1 VTSSAP
7 SRATRF
13 DPIAKSYYKLG
24 ATNVKLRGASEASDG
39 ERAMSVVPERT
50 DEPVVEFTVR
60 AVVAGILFGVLFG
73 AANAYLGLRVGLTV
87 STSIPIAVLTVALF
101 KLMRQRRD
109 SVVLEANISQTIGS
123 ASSSLAAGTIF
134 TIPALFLWGMTPPF
148 WQVAIL
154 ALLGG
159 LLGIAAMVP
168 LRRLLI
174 VRSADE
180 LPYPEG
186 TACAEV
192 LRATTSAGSGGRW
205 IFIGLA
211 VGAVV
216 KLALG
221 AFMLM
226 PSDIAAHLPVLPKA
240 EVALEIAPALL
251 AVGYILGYR
260 QSAIMVSGSLI
271 SAIVLTP
278 LIAAFGAGLSA
289 PMFPEAKL
297 TIAEMSAGQIW
308 SRYVRYIGA
317 GAVAAAGIAAV
328 FRALPTMWTSFSAV
342 VKGMKKGGVEG
353 SDEATPRTDRDVPS
367 WIVLVIPALVVLTL
381 VAVPGLL
388 AGNMSLVPRIVAAL
402 GVAIFGVAF
411 VVVSSRIVGLIGVSS
426 NPTSAM
432 TLVTLLGV
440 SVTFVLLGWSDP
452 SARAAILTVG
462 TVVCIA
468 ASKAGDISQDLKTGF
483 LLGATPAKQQ
493 FGQFIGA
500 AFACWAIAGT
510 VLLLGQAFTFGSPE
524 LPAPQATLMKTVIEG
539 VLSGSLPWGLVGTGA
554 ALSVTALIAGL
565 PGLAFAVGIYLPLGS
580 LTPIFVG
587 GIVRRIVDARRGG
600 KPTENDPGV
609 LGASGMI
616 AGEGLAGVLI
626 AVLVATSGKW
636 PESAFSRALASMRF
650 AAKDFTYLE
659 GTAAIVA
666 GIIVVLAVC
675 GVLYRAGRSAAD
687 DLSPES

>member
-1 VTSSAP
+1 MSAVP
-7 SRATRF
+7 SRTE
-13 DPIAKSYYKLG
+13 S
-24 ATNVKLRGASEASDG
+24 
-39 ERAMSVVPERT
+39 
-50 DEPVVEFTVR
+50 VVEFTAR
-60 AVVAGILFGVLFG
+60 AVVAGIGFGILFGM
-73 AANAYLGLRVGLTV
+73 ANAYLGLRVGLTV
-87 STSIPIAVLTVALF
+87 STSIPIAVLTVAMM
-101 KLMRQRRD
+101 KLLPKRD
-109 SVVLEANISQTIGS
+109 GDVLLEANLSQTIGS
-123 ASSSLAAGTIF
+123 ASSSLATGTIF
-134 TIPALFLWGMTPPF
+134 TIPALFLWGMAPPF

-159 LLGIAAMVP
+159 FLGIAAMIP

-192 LRATTSAGSGGRW
+192 LRATTDAKAGGGRW
-205 IFIGLA
+205 IFIGIA
-211 VGAVV
+211 VGAAV

-221 AFMLM
+221 AFMLA
-226 PSDIAAHLPVLPKA
+226 PSALDFVLPVLPKA
-240 EVALEIAPALL
+240 ELALEIAPALL

-278 LIAAFGAGLSA
+278 MIALVGGGLAA
-289 PMFPEAKL
+289 PMFPELKL
-297 TIAEMSAGQIW
+297 TIHDMTASQIW

-317 GAVAAAGIAAV
+317 GAVAAAGLVAV
-328 FRALPTMWTSFSAV
+328 ARALPTMWSSFASV
-342 VKGMKKGGVEG
+342 LKGLRRGGGNEMVNGEL
-353 SDEATPRTDRDVPS
+353 APRTDRDLPS
-367 WIVLVIPALVVLTL
+367 WVVAVVPLFVIVTL

-388 AGNMSLVPRIVAAL
+388 AGDMNFVQRLVASI

-432 TLVTLLGV
+432 TLVSLLGV
-440 SVTFVLLGWSDP
+440 SVIFVLFGWRDP

-493 FGQFIGA
+493 LGQFIGA
-500 AFACWAIAGT
+500 ACACWAIAGT

-539 VLSGSLPWGLVGTGA
+539 VLSGSLPWGLVGVGA
-554 ALSVTALIAGL
+554 ALTTCALIAGL
-565 PGLAFAVGIYLPLGS
+565 PGLSFAVGVYLPLGS
-580 LTPIFVG
+580 LMPIFVG
-587 GIVRRIVDARRGG
+587 GIVRRIVDSRRAS
-600 KPTENDPGV
+600 KATDNDPGV
-609 LGASGMI
+609 LAASGMI
-616 AGEGLAGVLI
+616 AGEGLAGVAI
-626 AVLVATSGKW
+626 AFLVAGTGKW
-636 PESAFSRALASMRF
+636 PESALTHALASIHF
-650 AAKDFTYLE
+650 AAKGFTWM
-659 GTAAIVA
+659 TALPATIA
-666 GIIVVLAVC
+666 GVVIVLAVC
-675 GVLYRAGRSAAD
+675 ALLYRAGRSGDAPAGTD
-687 DLSPES
+687 AERASVEAK

>member
-1 VTSSAP
+1 MSAIDANRRP
-7 SRATRF
+7 
-13 DPIAKSYYKLG
+13 
-24 ATNVKLRGASEASDG
+24 E
-39 ERAMSVVPERT
+39 SVI
-50 DEPVVEFTVR
+50 EFTFR

-101 KLMRQRRD
+101 KLMRDRD
-109 SVVLEANISQTIGS
+109 SVLLEANISQTIGS

-134 TIPALFLWGMTPPF
+134 TIPALFLWGMAPPF

-159 LLGIAAMVP
+159 FLGIAAMVP

-174 VRSADE
+174 VRSAAE

-192 LRATTSAGSGGRW
+192 LRATTAKTGSGGRW

-216 KLALG
+216 KLALT
-221 AFMLM
+221 ALVLI
-226 PSDIAAHLPVLPKA
+226 PSELTMHVPVVPKA
-240 EVALEIAPALL
+240 ELALEIAPALL

-278 LIAAFGAGLSA
+278 LIAVVGQGL
-289 PMFPEAKL
+289 PTPLFPESTKL
-297 TIAEMSAGQIW
+297 ISELSAGQIW

-328 FRALPTMWTSFSAV
+328 IRALPTMASSFAAV
-342 VKGMKKGGVEG
+342 VRGLRGGKT
-353 SDEATPRTDRDVPS
+353 EATGERTDRDVPS
-367 WIVLVIPALVVLTL
+367 WVVLVVPAVVVITL

-388 AGNMSLVPRIVAAL
+388 AGNMALGPRLVASI

-440 SVTFVLLGWSDP
+440 SVVFVALGWSDP

-468 ASKAGDISQDLKTGF
+468 ASKAGDISQDLKTGY
-483 LLGATPAKQQ
+483 LVGATPARQQ

-500 AFACWAIAGT
+500 AFACWAVAAT
-510 VLLLGQAFTFGSPE
+510 VLLLGQAYTFGSPDM
-524 LPAPQATLMKTVIEG
+524 PAPQATLMKTVIEG

-554 ALSVTALIAGL
+554 GLAICALLAGL
-565 PGLAFAVGIYLPLGS
+565 PGLAFAVGIYLPLGA

-587 GIVRRIVDARRGG
+587 GIARRIVEARSKG
-600 KPTENDPGV
+600 KATESDPGV
-609 LGASGMI
+609 LAASGMI
-616 AGEGLAGVLI
+616 AGEGLTGVLI
-626 AVLVATSGKW
+626 AFGAAVGYKPGDEPLIGGPVGI
-636 PESAFSRALASMRF
+636 AL
-650 AAKDFTYLE
+650 
-659 GTAAIVA
+659 GIAIV
-666 GIIVVLAVC
+666 LLVC
-675 GVLYRAGRSAAD
+675 FLLYKAGRSAGPAGTD
-687 DLSPES
+687 AVEASTSAK

>member
-1 VTSSAP
+1 MSAV
-7 SRATRF
+7 
-13 DPIAKSYYKLG
+13 I
-24 ATNVKLRGASEASDG
+24 
-39 ERAMSVVPERT
+39 EREESVI
-50 DEPVVEFTVR
+50 EFTVR
-60 AVVAGILFGVLFG
+60 AVIAGIVFGVLFG

-101 KLMRQRRD
+101 KLMRDRPGLL
-109 SVVLEANISQTIGS
+109 LEANISQTIGS

-134 TIPALFLWGMTPPF
+134 TIPALFLWGMAPPF

-159 LLGIAAMVP
+159 FLGIAAMVP

-192 LRATTSAGSGGRW
+192 LRATTAKTGSGGRW

-211 VGAVV
+211 VGAVI
-216 KLALG
+216 KLSLG
-221 AFMLM
+221 ALVLLDSELAM
-226 PSDIAAHLPVLPKA
+226 HLPVLPKA
-240 EVALEIAPALL
+240 EIALEIAPALL

-278 LIAAFGAGLSA
+278 LIAVVGNAL
-289 PMFPEAKL
+289 PVPLFPETKAL
-297 TIAEMSAGQIW
+297 IGELNAGQIW

-328 FRALPTMWTSFSAV
+328 VKALPTMASSFAAV
-342 VKGMKKGGVEG
+342 VRGLRG
-353 SDEATPRTDRDVPS
+353 SDPSLATGDRTDRDVPA
-367 WIVLVIPALVVLTL
+367 WVVVVVPALVVITL
-381 VAVPGLL
+381 VAVPGLF
-388 AGNMSLVPRIVAAL
+388 AGNMTLFPRIVAAL

-440 SVTFVLLGWSDP
+440 SVVFVALGWSDP

-468 ASKAGDISQDLKTGF
+468 ASKAGDISQDLKTGY
-483 LLGATPAKQQ
+483 LVGATPAKQQ

-510 VLLLGQAFTFGSPE
+510 VLLLGRAFTFGSPD

-539 VLSGSLPWGLVGTGA
+539 VLSGSLPWGLVGVGA
-554 ALSVTALIAGL
+554 ALSICALIAGL

-587 GIVRRIVDARRGG
+587 GIVRRIVEARRKG
-600 KPTENDPGV
+600 KPAESDPGV

-616 AGEGLAGVLI
+616 AGEGLAGVAL
-626 AVLVATSGKW
+626 AVLVATGFQRREE
-636 PESAFSRALASMRF
+636 PIIG
-650 AAKDFTYLE
+650 
-659 GTAAIVA
+659 GTISIVLGIAIV
-666 GIIVVLAVC
+666 LFVC
-675 GVLYRAGRSAAD
+675 WLLYRAGRDVAAEGSDAVEASTSAK
-687 DLSPES
+687 

>member
-1 VTSSAP
+1 VIARRRAP
-7 SRATRF
+7 LEMFFSLTPPGVFRH
-13 DPIAKSYYKLG
+13 DPRREEHPMPDAPDRRES
-24 ATNVKLRGASEASDG
+24 
-39 ERAMSVVPERT
+39 
-50 DEPVVEFTVR
+50 VVEFTAR
-60 AVVAGILFGVLFG
+60 AVIAGIAFGLIFG

-101 KLMRQRRD
+101 KLMQRQREGG
-109 SVVLEANISQTIGS
+109 VILEANLSQTIGS
-123 ASSSLAAGTIF
+123 ASSSLATGTIF
-134 TIPALFLWGMTPPF
+134 TIPALFLWGMAPPF

-159 LLGIAAMVP
+159 FLGIAAMVP

-192 LRATTSAGSGGRW
+192 LRATTTAASGGRW

-211 VGAVV
+211 VGAAV

-221 AFMLM
+221 ALVLA
-226 PSDIAAHLPVLPKA
+226 PSALTMALPVLPKA
-240 EVALEIAPALL
+240 ELALEIAPALL

-260 QSAIMVSGSLI
+260 QSATMVSGSLI

-278 LIAAFGAGLSA
+278 IIALVGAGLTA
-289 PMFPEAKL
+289 PLFPEMKATIHEL
-297 TIAEMSAGQIW
+297 TASQIW

-317 GAVAAAGIAAV
+317 GAVAAAGIVAV
-328 FRALPTMWTSFSAV
+328 ARALPTMASSFAAV
-342 VKGMKKGGVEG
+342 MRGLRR
-353 SDEATPRTDRDVPS
+353 ATPAELEAGVARTDRDIAPWVVVVVP
-367 WIVLVIPALVVLTL
+367 VGVILTL
-381 VAVPGLL
+381 VAVPGLF
-388 AGNMSLVPRIVAAL
+388 AGNMAFGPRLIAAL
-402 GVAIFGVAF
+402 GVAIFGVCF

-440 SVTFVLLGWSDP
+440 SVIFVMLGWTDP

-483 LLGATPAKQQ
+483 LVGATPARQQ
-493 FGQFIGA
+493 LGQFIGA
-500 AFACWAIAGT
+500 AFACWAVAGT
-510 VLLLGQAFTFGSPE
+510 VLLLGKAYTFGSPE

-539 VLSGSLPWGLVGTGA
+539 VLAGSLPWGLVGTGA
-554 ALSVTALIAGL
+554 ALSVCALIAGL
-565 PGLAFAVGIYLPLGS
+565 PGLSFAIGIYLPLGT

-587 GIVRRIVDARRGG
+587 GIVRRIVDARRAG
-600 KPTENDPGV
+600 KPGESDPGV

-626 AVLVATSGKW
+626 AFLVAASGKF
-636 PESAFSRALASMRF
+636 AGLKNALANVHV
-650 AAKDFTYLE
+650 AEKGFTYLT
-659 GTAAIVA
+659 GPVAIVT
-666 GIIVVLAVC
+666 GIVIVLGVC
-675 GVLYRAGRSAAD
+675 MLLYRAGRSAQTD
-687 DLSPES
+687 DTTSVPPAKATPS

>member
-1 VTSSAP
+1 MSITP
-7 SRATRF
+7 
-13 DPIAKSYYKLG
+13 
-24 ATNVKLRGASEASDG
+24 LRD
-39 ERAMSVVPERT
+39 
-50 DEPVVEFTVR
+50 DEPVVEFTLR
-60 AVVAGILFGVLFG
+60 AIVAGIVFGIIFG

-87 STSIPIAVLTVALF
+87 STSIPIAVLTVVLF
-101 KLMRQRRD
+101 KAMRSRGN
-109 SVVLEANISQTIGS
+109 VVLEANISQTIGS

-159 LLGIAAMVP
+159 LLGIAAMIP

-192 LRATTSAGSGGRW
+192 LRATTSAGTGGRW

-221 AFMLM
+221 AFMLI
-226 PSDIAAHLPVLPKA
+226 PSDLSMHLPVLPKA
-240 EVALEIAPALL
+240 ELALEIAPALL

-260 QSAIMVSGSLI
+260 QSAIMVSGSMI

-278 LIAAFGAGLSA
+278 IIAAVGANLTT
-289 PMFPEAKL
+289 PLFPETTK
-297 TIAEMSAGQIW
+297 TIAELSAGQIW

-317 GAVAAAGIAAV
+317 GAVAAAGIVAV
-328 FRALPTMWTSFSAV
+328 IRALPTMWTSFAAV
-342 VKGMKKGGVEG
+342 VSGVRKGGADVG
-353 SDEATPRTDRDVPS
+353 NTAGTPRTDRDLPS
-367 WIVLVIPALVVLTL
+367 WVVLVIPAIVVLTL

-388 AGNMSLVPRIVAAL
+388 AGNMAFAPRLVAAL

-440 SVTFVLLGWSDP
+440 SIIFVALGWRDP

-483 LLGATPAKQQ
+483 LLGATPARQQ

-510 VLLLGQAFTFGSPE
+510 VLLLGRTYTFGSPE
-524 LPAPQATLMKTVIEG
+524 LAAPQATLMKTVIDG
-539 VLSGSLPWGLVGTGA
+539 VLAGSLPWGLVGTGA
-554 ALSVTALIAGL
+554 ALAICALIAGL

-587 GIVRRIVDARRGG
+587 GIVRRIVEARRKGAA
-600 KPTENDPGV
+600 TENDPGV

-616 AGEGLAGVLI
+616 AGEGLAGVAI
-626 AVLVATSGKW
+626 AVLVALKGKK
-636 PESAFSRALASMRF
+636 EAQTGFSRFLDSIHF
-650 AAKDFTYLE
+650 AAKDFTHLE
-659 GTAAIVA
+659 GIAS
-666 GIIVVLAVC
+666 IIVGVALVLAVC
-675 GVLYRAGRSAAD
+675 TILYRAGRSAVANT
-687 DLSPES
+687 